1 MDLETNLKS
10 AIETAVK
17 NAFDLDDVK
26 DLIMIEIPRDNSF
39 GDYSTNIA
47 MRLAKTLHQNP
58 KVIANIF
65 RKYCPK
71 NTNPLSINER
81 IINCILPTFVNNS
94 VKTLLS
100 SLSVTILFTFG
111 INTFDTDVEKLK

>member
-39 GDYSTNIA
+39 GDYST
-47 MRLAKTLHQNP
+47 KT
-58 KVIANIF
+58 F
-65 RKYCPK
+65 S
-71 NTNPLSINER
+71 PL
-81 IINCILPTFVNNS
+81 P
-94 VKTLLS
+94 
-100 SLSVTILFTFG
+100 ILF
-111 INTFDTDVEKLK
+111 LP

>member
-58 KVIANIF
+58 KVIAE
-65 RKYCPK
+65 K
-71 NTNPLSINER
+71 
-81 IINCILPTFVNNS
+81 
-94 VKTLLS
+94 VKESGMQSPAVIVIGETAEMEL
-100 SLSVTILFTFG
+100 
-111 INTFDTDVEKLK
+111 